1 MLTIGRT
8 FHSARQWG
16 RRWRPPGLA
25 GALALVL
32 LGGCD
37 SLLDV
42 EDPSSV
48 TDDDLSTVEAL
59 PVIRAGAISDFQRA
73 FGGNANING
82 LVLLSGLLGDELIDA
97 QQDPL
102 RQLIDQRLL
111 STDNLSFAVAQVYRQ
126 LQRARVAAEA
136 AGAKYASF
144 DSTTSVNRAE
154 MLALAGYAYVLLGE
168 TFCSGVPFSKL
179 EGTPVYGTPQTTT
192 QIFTTAVAKFDSAL
206 AITSAGAQGNL
217 ASVGKGRALLNLNDP
232 AAAGA
237 AVAGV
242 PPEFAYSI
250 EFSSNSQ
257 PQWNG
262 TFFFIVNGLFSVS
275 NVEGGVG
282 LPYVSD
288 GDTRT
293 PTLVTG
299 TAGLDNSTPLTLQ
312 LEYAS
317 LDADIVLASGT
328 EASLIGA
335 EAALQG
341 GDAVTWL
348 ATLNALRASA
358 GLADTTDPGTDAGR
372 LALNFRER
380 SYWLWLTAHRLGDLR
395 RLARPAPAGYG
406 LGVNAVFPSGTYHKG
421 GAYGTSVSL
430 PPSLDE
436 RNNPNF
442 LGCDPTVP

>member
-1 MLTIGRT
+1 MRRLTIRRTVLPPGR
-8 FHSARQWG
+8 G
-16 RRWRPPGLA
+16 ERRWRARGLA
-25 GALALVL
+25 GAAALVL

-42 EDPSSV
+42 TDPSSV
-48 TDDDLSTVEAL
+48 NEEDLNTVEAL
-59 PVIRAGAISDFQRA
+59 PVIRAGVISDFQTA
-73 FGGNANING
+73 LGGSSSVNG

-102 RQLIDQRLL
+102 RQLIDQRSL
-111 STDNLSFAVAQVYRQ
+111 STDNLSFAVAQLYRQ

-136 AGAKYASF
+136 ASAKYASF

-179 EGTPVYGTPQTTT
+179 ERTPVYGTPQTTT

-217 ASVGKGRALLNLNDP
+217 ASVGKGRALLDLHDP
-232 AAAGA
+232 AGAGA

-242 PPEFAYSI
+242 SPAFTYSI
-250 EFSSNSQ
+250 EFSGNSQ
-257 PQWNG
+257 AQWNA
-262 TFFFIVNGLFSVS
+262 TFFFIFNGLASVA

-282 LPYVSD
+282 LPYVLD
-288 GDTRT
+288 GDART

-299 TAGLDNSTPLTLQ
+299 TVGLDNSTPLTQQ
-312 LEYAS
+312 LKYGS

-328 EASLIGA
+328 EASLISA
-335 EAALQG
+335 EAVLRG
-341 GDAVTWL
+341 GDAATWL

-372 LALNFRER
+372 LALTFRER
-380 SYWLWLTAHRLGDLR
+380 SYWLW
-395 RLARPAPAGYG
+395 
-406 LGVNAVFPSGTYHKG
+406 
-421 GAYGTSVSL
+421 
-430 PPSLDE
+430 
-436 RNNPNF
+436 
-442 LGCDPTVP
+442 